1 MRGHLRTS
9 PKIAVKVEGSLYHR
23 SSGANGNSGQQQ
35 QTTSNIL
42 HPACVLNG
50 SFISQTFQILYRN
63 EDVSLS
69 DMAQFRLHVLVDSHK
84 VRTAT
89 TTTIIPLTSVRSLSF
104 SLPFF
109 AIDFFPPSLLFS
121 LSSLSLSFSFSFLFR
136 PRDTTP
142 YPVFSL
148 HFSLSLSLFSL
159 IFFFACFCDLRP
171 RLLLLLSFSTSI
183 SLLLCA
189 RTIRFSR
196 LTCVFRCVLL

>member
-89 TTTIIPLTSVRSLSF
+89 TTTTIIPLTSVRSLSF

-121 LSSLSLSFSFSFLFR
+121 LSSLSLFPSLFRSFSVLVTRPPILSFLFISASLSSLLFSFL
-136 PRDTTP
+136 
-142 YPVFSL
+142 PVFVISDPDSSSYSL
-148 HFSLSLSLFSL
+148 
-159 IFFFACFCDLRP
+159 
-171 RLLLLLSFSTSI
+171 STSI